1 MSTPYIPNPEELGR
15 RRFPDDKPFRK
26 QLYNNSINYLSQIQG
41 LTPSNYPK
49 DPSTNLS
56 VFNRV
61 HARELARLN
70 LSANSINNDKQ
81 YTATRVK
88 YLQEI
93 LGERLGLGT
102 RIAPVGYNSESYRD
116 YLVSI
121 KDAYL
126 KGSKLSV
133 MEALA
138 SKFIGFEVIIKELY
152 LQARNPA
159 SSLDV
164 TSANKIVVQVL
175 VDDLI
180 QLGYNI
186 NTLKADLDFFIG
198 LTRPAHVLYDSQ
210 LLWVE
215 QIDVNKVHD
224 ILYGDLGGG
233 CVPVYDYSVDNEPS
247 LLALQV
253 FVLPNATGATGLID
267 SIHHNDL
274 IFYFDNSIRVI
285 TEPGMNGTQ
294 FYDVYGRRGNFD
306 TLEIGQYVRM
316 SYLIIPGDFQFWY
329 YPSMILPTWQSMFYR
344 DVYRLPLFQESVK
357 KVMDAHGRFPLQIKS
372 TPTTICDRWVQD
384 VLVPMY
390 EDLRGVCAGTNARDY
405 KVTLNSRMG
414 SPNFS
419 WPYSPAD
426 IYDSALLGSNYNF
439 WMEHTPLTDGSS
451 NPVTIY
457 DVGVVFD
464 GTAITDSLT
473 TIDASSGRLSLTEY
487 QPYWDSTVGR
497 LPVPGDEFIFS
508 YHYLQDGTNFDAT
521 SSKVFGIS
529 YWQMP
534 VAPMI
539 AGDGTTTLAGI
550 DNVSV
555 LVDGTTISNVITDLD
570 ALLGHVSLQTSGDF
584 WRASELGRLPA
595 FSDTTS
601 STFVVNGT
609 GSKTFYVETGKS
621 LFSGQSIYLS
631 STDTTSSAS
640 MKGDITSYNSMTGQL
655 VCNID
660 TTTGT
665 GSYNRW
671 QITAGDVFEFDYFW
685 GVKLQYGLLFDDPGR
700 VLDGY
705 FSSQQTYNMLMDG
718 DSIVNHPVILRQD
731 TTAQIL
737 VPGVADTTSNPA
749 SPISYRWQLQAPV
762 VGSAVVSIDSV
773 VISGAVASLDT
784 TSGILYL
791 QSSDSF
797 WNASVLGHQPTTA
810 NTLLISYSYGQVI
823 GDPVEDYSISLN
835 SPEEIGYRYRMY
847 QLHHS
852 SVLNSPD
859 TLLLNGY
866 QKPALRASI
875 INQQPAVN
883 HFNKVW
889 SAEFLNDTNPVP
901 ELSDD
906 YLDNGLDPVV
916 KLKPGTPTFQ
926 QTFSYQ
932 PGLIYQRKL
941 QDIRENHRLLM
952 YSDLL
957 LKEFIEGDSD
967 IPLSSI
973 CDGDNVG
980 FKVRIGEEIPLIEEC
995 EPWILFDS
1003 VKVNSIEMS
1012 IPGYYEGIPN
1022 LRVEDKLIRNNFI
1035 LRERESTGVGD
1046 VTYSVTTS
1054 EFSDQTSFQLPASF
1068 EYTYID
1074 EVVNF
1079 PSLPIVN
1086 ISGGYASISNIS
1098 VTINGVSGTILSLDA
1113 TTGLVTIQAPA
1124 LQQRIEQEI
1133 TITPE
1138 MEAAKE
1144 IYLHCNSNQ
1153 NTTTL
1158 TVIYGTSQYYSND
1171 FIVYGPYLSWLG
1183 GPLDGL
1189 LSAGDKI
1196 RVSYLYDPLLNAD
1209 VVFSYMIRN
1218 HQFINVVDR
1227 DWSRIMDDKYV
1238 FPGRCADIEDVRV
1251 GLNYDEYYGMLDDG
1265 SDGIKLSFFNH
1276 STLQYEEHIF
1286 SGPVFETYDVSTDQI
1301 GAPENFYNALVRIN
1315 NPLSINNPL
1324 NYSADYGFMNDAL
1337 VRFRKKTF
1345 KELLPNRTFRTMQ
1358 ITEMLPI

>member
-1 MSTPYIPNPEELGR
+1 LSTPYIPNPEELGR

-390 EDLRGVCAGTNARDY
+390 EDLRGTCAGTNFQDSS
-405 KVTLNSRMG
+405 VTLNSRMG

-419 WPYSPAD
+419 WPYPPSE

-464 GTAITDSLT
+464 GTAITNSLT

-497 LPVPGDEFIFS
+497 SPVPGDEFIFS
-508 YHYLQDGTNFDAT
+508 YYYLQDGTNIDAT

-534 VAPMI
+534 VVPMI

-555 LVDGTTISNVITDLD
+555 LVDGTTISDVITDLD

-584 WRASELGRLPA
+584 WRSSELQRLPRIGDD
-595 FSDTTS
+595 FR
-601 STFVVNGT
+601 FQ
-609 GSKTFYVETGKS
+609 YY
-621 LFSGQSIYLS
+621 SGIK
-631 STDTTSSAS
+631 A
-640 MKGDITSYNSMTGQL
+640 
-655 VCNID
+655 
-660 TTTGT
+660 
-665 GSYNRW
+665 
-671 QITAGDVFEFDYFW
+671 
-685 GVKLQYGLLFDDPGR
+685 QYGLLFDDPGR
-700 VLDGY
+700 IFDAY
-705 FSSQQTYNMLMDG
+705 DMLMDG

-737 VPGVADTTSNPA
+737 VPGVSDTTSSPA

-762 VGSAVVSIDSV
+762 VAGSVVVSIDSV
-773 VISGAVASLDT
+773 IISGAVASLDT
-784 TSGILYL
+784 TSGVLYL

-901 ELSDD
+901 ELSDE